1 MHDAMTN
8 RDVLIEQLRPELNLT
23 GSPANPEEAFQNDT
37 LRPILKFQN
46 PIIVA
51 HFRSYLHKFQPRFNA
66 FNQDAQKQCIRQAV
80 VKDVALKN
88 DLITFVVGLF
98 TVDEY
103 QYYFAHRS
111 GLKKRMVQML
121 ISRLQSQVERL
132 L

>member
-1 MHDAMTN
+1 MSDRDA
-8 RDVLIEQLRPELNLT
+8 LIEQLRPELVLN
-23 GSPANPEEAFQNDT
+23 GSPANPQEAFQNRT

-46 PIIVA
+46 PLIVA
-51 HFRSYLHKFQPRFNA
+51 YFRSYLHKFQPRFNA

-80 VKDVALKN
+80 VRDVALKN
-88 DLITFVVGLF
+88 DLVTFVVGLF

-103 QYYFAHRS
+103 KYYFEHRN